1 VQPKGPATPT
11 AADKFPFPA
20 ENPGT
25 PPSSAEQTPAP
36 AGADKFQF
44 PGEPQEKPAA
54 PDAPQ
59 TAKPA
64 SAFPFPGEP
73 DTPAS
78 SSSSSSSSSGD
89 GTDTPAADPNAPKL
103 KDAGSSG
110 STRFQRRKMAV
121 PEDPDKREL
130 DDLDVSHYYITTG
143 NFTGAYLRA
152 QDAVKLY
159 PDDEQAHFA
168 LAVAAEKM
176 KKRDEAVAEYTKYL
190 GMAPDGEKAK
200 QAKLALESLKAK

>member
-1 VQPKGPATPT
+1 VQPKAPATPT
-11 AADKFPFPA
+11 AADKFPFPG

-25 PPSSAEQTPAP
+25 PDAPAGQTAAPAA
-36 AGADKFQF
+36 AGADKFPFQ
-44 PGEPQEKPAA
+44 GETPAA

-59 TAKPA
+59 TGKPA
-64 SAFPFPGEP
+64 KAFPFPGEP
-73 DTPAS
+73 DAPAS
-78 SSSSSSSSSGD
+78 SSSSSSSSSSD
-89 GTDTPAADPNAPKL
+89 GASDAAPDPNAPRL
-103 KDAGSSG
+103 KDAGSTG

-121 PEDPDKREL
+121 PEDADKREL

-143 NFTGAYLRA
+143 NFTGAYMRA

-176 KKRDEAVAEYTKYL
+176 KKLDEAVAEYTKYL
-190 GMAPDGEKAK
+190 ALAPDGEKSK
-200 QAKLALESLKAK
+200 QARRTLESLQAK